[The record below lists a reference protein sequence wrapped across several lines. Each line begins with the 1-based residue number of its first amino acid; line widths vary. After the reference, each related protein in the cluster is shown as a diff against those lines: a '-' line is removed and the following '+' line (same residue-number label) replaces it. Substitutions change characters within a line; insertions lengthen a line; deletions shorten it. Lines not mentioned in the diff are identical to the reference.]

1 VALVRDFARTRDGL
15 KLRYEI
21 RGGGDPVALIMG
33 FSGSGRGWGE
43 AFLKLMETR
52 FRIFVI
58 DNRGTGESDKPDAE
72 FTLADMAA
80 DIAAVLDHAGTPRA
94 HIFGIS
100 MGGMIAQEFALA
112 YPERTRGLVLGC
124 TNCGAS
130 RSIAADPAAIANLI
144 PSADMDPLE
153 QARRAFSVACG
164 KAFLN
169 SAAGQQVLSQAIA
182 EMGNY
187 PVTPMHTFMRQ
198 GQAIGAFDSFA
209 RLGQIKS
216 PTLIIHG
223 DDDSIVPYSN
233 AEVLQGAIAG
243 AKRHTLEAA
252 GHMFFWEVPDEAAR
266 VAGDFLSAVK

>member
-1 VALVRDFARTRDGL
+1 MAAVRDFAQTKDGL
-15 KLRYEI
+15 KLRYEV
-21 RGGGDPVALIMG
+21 RGNGDPVALIMG

-43 AFLKLMETR
+43 SFLKLMEAR
-52 FRIFVI
+52 FKIFMI

-72 FTLADMAA
+72 FTLGDMAA
-80 DIAAVLDHAGTPRA
+80 DIAAVLDHAKTPRA

-112 YPERTRGLVLGC
+112 NPARVRGLVLGC

-130 RSIAADPAAIANLI
+130 HSVAADPAAIANLM
-144 PSADMDPLE
+144 PVPDMNPAE

-169 SAAGQQVLSQAIA
+169 SAAGQATLSQAIA

-187 PVTPMHTFMRQ
+187 PITPMHTFMRQ
-198 GQAIGAFDSFA
+198 GQAIGGFDSFA
-209 RLGQIKS
+209 RLGQIKA

-223 DDDSIVPYSN
+223 DDDAIVPYAN
-233 AEVLQGAIAG
+233 AEVLHGAIAG
-243 AKRHTLEAA
+243 SKTLTLKAA
-252 GHMFFWEVPDEAAR
+252 GHMFFWEAPEETVR
-266 VAGDFLSAVK
+266 VAGDFLAVVK